1 MTTMARRHFAML
13 STLRI
18 KNLAL
23 VAELSLQLQPGFN
36 VITGETGAGKSIIIG
51 ALDLVLGERADR
63 TAIRAG
69 ADGCSVEAVFELSS
83 SQKAIF
89 DILENNGLE
98 PCADNQLILKRVFSA
113 AGSNRQFIN
122 GSPATLQVLAAIGRE
137 LVDMHGPHE
146 HQSLLQ
152 SARQLSILD
161 AFAGLNPL
169 REQFAELVRE
179 RERLES
185 EKTELIVD
193 ERTYAQQLDLLRF
206 QANEIET
213 ANLQADEETSLDQE
227 FQRSSNAAKLIEL
240 SQSALS
246 MLSEEDNALLTQAGE
261 LGKLIQSLNRI
272 DARTSDLSA
281 SHEQATAAL
290 RELQAGLRHYG
301 DSVDLDP
308 QRLQQLEERITAI
321 HSLKRKYGATIA
333 EVIGF
338 GQEARRKLQ
347 ALEEREGQL
356 ARIKSELDAL
366 DKKIAR
372 VGEDLSAQRR
382 KAIPRL
388 SKAAMEQ
395 LGALGFRQSHF
406 DISIRTIGAGEAAS
420 SSGLDDIEFQFAPNP
435 GEPARPLRAIASS
448 GEMSRV
454 MLALKTVLASEDQIP
469 LLVFDEVDANVGGE
483 TAHVVGEKMLQIA
496 NQHQVVCITH
506 LPAVAASAVWHFVV
520 SKRAV
525 DGRTI
530 SEIKLLEKN
539 ERIQEI
545 ARMLGGQSIAA
556 VEHAKELLKICRSCS
571 LNG

>member
-1 MTTMARRHFAML
+1 MARRHFAML

-69 ADGCSVEAVFELSS
+69 ADGCSVEAVFELSPL
-83 SQKAIF
+83 QKAIF
-89 DILENNGLE
+89 EILENNGLE

-113 AGSNRQFIN
+113 AGSNRQFVN

-246 MLSEEDNALLTQAGE
+246 MLSEEDNALLTRAGE

-290 RELQAGLRHYG
+290 RELQAGLRHYE

-308 QRLQQLEERITAI
+308 QRLQQLEDRITAI

-525 DGRTI
+525 DGRTV
-530 SEIKLLEKN
+530 SEIKLLEKS

-556 VEHAKELLKICRSCS
+556 VEHAKELLKICRS
-571 LNG
+571 

>member
-1 MTTMARRHFAML
+1 MARRHFAML

-63 TAIRAG
+63 TSIRAG

-308 QRLQQLEERITAI
+308 QRLQQLEDRITAI

>member
-1 MTTMARRHFAML
+1 MARRHFAML

-69 ADGCSVEAVFELSS
+69 ADGCSVEAVFELSP

-89 DILENNGLE
+89 EILENNGLE

-213 ANLQADEETSLDQE
+213 ANLQADEEASLDQE

-308 QRLQQLEERITAI
+308 QRLQQLEDRITAI

>member
-1 MTTMARRHFAML
+1 M
-13 STLRI
+13 
-18 KNLAL
+18 
-23 VAELSLQLQPGFN
+23 
-36 VITGETGAGKSIIIG
+36 
-51 ALDLVLGERADR
+51 
-63 TAIRAG
+63 
-69 ADGCSVEAVFELSS
+69 
-83 SQKAIF
+83 
-89 DILENNGLE
+89 
-98 PCADNQLILKRVFSA
+98 
-113 AGSNRQFIN
+113 
-122 GSPATLQVLAAIGRE
+122 
-137 LVDMHGPHE
+137 
-146 HQSLLQ
+146 
-152 SARQLSILD
+152 
-161 AFAGLNPL
+161 
-169 REQFAELVRE
+169 
-179 RERLES
+179 
-185 EKTELIVD
+185 
-193 ERTYAQQLDLLRF
+193 
-206 QANEIET
+206 
-213 ANLQADEETSLDQE
+213 
-227 FQRSSNAAKLIEL
+227 
-240 SQSALS
+240 
-246 MLSEEDNALLTQAGE
+246 
-261 LGKLIQSLNRI
+261 
-272 DARTSDLSA
+272 
-281 SHEQATAAL
+281 
-290 RELQAGLRHYG
+290 
-301 DSVDLDP
+301 
-308 QRLQQLEERITAI
+308 
-321 HSLKRKYGATIA
+321 
-333 EVIGF
+333 IGF

-372 VGEDLSAQRR
+372 VGQDLSDQRR
-382 KAIPRL
+382 KAIPKL

-483 TAHVVGEKMLQIA
+483 TSHVVGEKMLQIA

-545 ARMLGGQSIAA
+545 ARMLGGQSI
-556 VEHAKELLKICRSCS
+556 
-571 LNG
+571 

>member
-1 MTTMARRHFAML
+1 ML

-63 TAIRAG
+63 AAIRAG
-69 ADGCSVEAVFELSS
+69 ADGCSVEAVFELSP

-89 DILENNGLE
+89 EILENNGLE

-113 AGSNRQFIN
+113 AGSNRQFVN

-185 EKTELIVD
+185 EKAELIVD

-246 MLSEEDNALLTQAGE
+246 MLSEEDNALLTRAGE

-301 DSVDLDP
+301 D
-308 QRLQQLEERITAI
+308 
-321 HSLKRKYGATIA
+321 
-333 EVIGF
+333 
-338 GQEARRKLQ
+338 
-347 ALEEREGQL
+347 
-356 ARIKSELDAL
+356 
-366 DKKIAR
+366 
-372 VGEDLSAQRR
+372 
-382 KAIPRL
+382 
-388 SKAAMEQ
+388 
-395 LGALGFRQSHF
+395 
-406 DISIRTIGAGEAAS
+406 
-420 SSGLDDIEFQFAPNP
+420 
-435 GEPARPLRAIASS
+435 
-448 GEMSRV
+448 
-454 MLALKTVLASEDQIP
+454 
-469 LLVFDEVDANVGGE
+469 
-483 TAHVVGEKMLQIA
+483 
-496 NQHQVVCITH
+496 
-506 LPAVAASAVWHFVV
+506 
-520 SKRAV
+520 
-525 DGRTI
+525 
-530 SEIKLLEKN
+530 
-539 ERIQEI
+539 
-545 ARMLGGQSIAA
+545 
-556 VEHAKELLKICRSCS
+556 
-571 LNG
+571 